1 MNKRLKCE
9 YSILP
14 DFIVKNEK
22 LNATEKILMSLII
35 SLNLNNECYAN
46 NEYFSTRMNASKRTI
61 TNALKKLKD
70 NNLIIIKVINYKRT
84 IYLSNE
90 VRNKLLDV

>member
-1 MNKRLKCE
+1 MN
-9 YSILP
+9 
-14 DFIVKNEK
+14 V
-22 LNATEKILMSLII
+22 
-35 SLNLNNECYAN
+35 
-46 NEYFSTRMNASKRTI
+46 SKRTI

-70 NNLIIIKVINYKRT
+70 NNLVIIKVINYKRT